1 VAVFVLKKVAANW
14 VVCLGLKCSSFNG
27 FFVSYFQIPGYTRKE
42 GAVWYYS
49 YKAISL
55 VQNYMQEFPEL
66 FEHLAKHTG
75 NDVFYE
81 SDVFSAVNEMG

>member
-1 VAVFVLKKVAANW
+1 MVTLLL
-14 VVCLGLKCSSFNG
+14 VC
-27 FFVSYFQIPGYTRKE
+27 QIPGYTRKE
-42 GAVWYYS
+42 GTAWFYSNKAV
-49 YKAISL
+49 SL

-81 SDVFSAVNEMG
+81 SDVFSTANDMG